1 MREIRV
7 LFLGNSHTF
16 FHDMPQ
22 MFKEIYEATTGAKAE
37 AAMLTCGG
45 KRLEY
50 YIKEYQ
56 SLRFAL
62 LYGAY
67 DYCVIQ
73 QGAHPYPPV
82 EDTLR
87 DGKILMDWCNAVGT
101 MPVLY
106 VTWAEKAKPEVQR
119 TMIETNE
126 ALHAMGR
133 SLVSPVGNIWEALR
147 KSHPE
152 INLFH
157 TDNQHASPYGDLLS
171 AAVHCATILGSV
183 DLRFPD
189 HILDY
194 GDEFRET
201 GTIADFMSREARR
214 VPADPAAVEA
224 IRGELRAHAGLFCR
238 EPENRE

>member
-1 MREIRV
+1 MKDVRV

-22 MFKEIYEATTGAKAE
+22 TFREIYEKTTGARAE
-37 AAMLTCGG
+37 VTMLTFGG

-56 SLRFAL
+56 ALRFAL
-62 LYGAY
+62 LYGDY

-73 QGAHPYPPV
+73 QGAHSYPPV

-106 VTWAEKAKPEVQR
+106 VTWAEKAKPEVQKL
-119 TMIETNE
+119 MIETNE
-126 ALHAMGR
+126 TLHAMGR
-133 SLVSPVGNIWEALR
+133 SLISPVGNIWEALR
-147 KSHPE
+147 ESHPE
-152 INLFH
+152 VNLFH

-183 DLRFPD
+183 DLAVPD

-194 GDEFRET
+194 GDAFRET
-201 GTIADFMSREARR
+201 GKIADFMSREARR
-214 VPADPAAVEA
+214 IPADPAWTEA
-224 IRGELRAHAGLFCR
+224 ILQEIKAHKELFAGK
-238 EPENRE
+238 